1 MDSPICHDTLRAA
14 HRSRCSGGYAAA
26 RHAAGNK
33 RQQTFFS
40 DLGRRFQWGLLD
52 RNNRRKVSTR
62 SDWADALRDP
72 LIEADE
78 MGRSGERR
86 KAAVRWAWTRS
97 WKGP

>member
-1 MDSPICHDTLRAA
+1 VPRIARV
-14 HRSRCSGGYAAA
+14 AAA
-26 RHAAGNK
+26 GVPQHVTQRGNK

-40 DLGRRFQWGLLD
+40 DPGRRFQWGLLD
-52 RNNRRKVSTR
+52 RNDRRKVSTR
-62 SDWADALRDP
+62 GDWADALRDP